1 MCLLCWILMHW
12 KQDLYEIEYLY
23 SRWERSRLAL
33 ALGRHSANHSHTSES
48 QLPSCEKREKLC
60 PREKF
65 NVLQTNSK
73 LFCIYSYHFIFCAK
87 EGAAGAS
94 PRVLWSLLF
103 RRLALLPLVYEL
115 ISWATM
121 DCDFISPNL
130 QRCCCGGRGGQA
142 MGEGRPSAAPA
153 QVPGRRASWQ
163 VESEGMGHFPR
174 FYIGQFTILDFSY
187 CGDLF

>member
-12 KQDLYEIEYLY
+12 KQDLCEIEYLY

-73 LFCIYSYHFIFCAK
+73 LFCIYSYHFIFCAN

-94 PRVLWSLLF
+94 PLSSGPCFFAVWPFSLWCVSWFPEQQWTVISSLPTC
-103 RRLALLPLVYEL
+103 RGVAVGAEEARL
-115 ISWATM
+115 W
-121 DCDFISPNL
+121 
-130 QRCCCGGRGGQA
+130 GRGGLQQPQPRSQG
-142 MGEGRPSAAPA
+142 GEL
-153 QVPGRRASWQ
+153 PGWWNRRGWATFHAFILGSL
-163 VESEGMGHFPR
+163 
-174 FYIGQFTILDFSY
+174 QF
-187 CGDLF
+187 